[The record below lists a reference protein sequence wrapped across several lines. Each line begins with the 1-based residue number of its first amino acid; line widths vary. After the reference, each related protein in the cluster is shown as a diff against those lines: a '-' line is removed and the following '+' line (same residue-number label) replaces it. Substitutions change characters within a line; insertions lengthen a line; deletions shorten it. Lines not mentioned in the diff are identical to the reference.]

1 MRKIISFF
9 LFLPSLLLAQTD
21 ILVSGATQLI
31 SISTPGGCL
40 LGGVPGVDQEIPS
53 TISRNLELSGY
64 FRVINPASYIE
75 SPGKCGGPSN
85 IAYSDWTVI
94 GSDYVV
100 RTDISQAGGRMRV
113 QLYLLD
119 AYKQTAV
126 LGKEYEGALSDA
138 RLMAHRFSNEILKFF
153 TGESGPF
160 GSQIAFSMKIGRFK
174 ELAVMDMDGSNI
186 RQLTS
191 DKGLAKS
198 AAFSRDGRNVVY
210 TNYKQKVPDI
220 FSIDTVT
227 RSIRQI
233 TRGPDLEI
241 GPHFLP
247 DGSIIASRSEGRGSS
262 LVVYGSNGSVIRK
275 VIAGGGTINVSPS
288 ISSDGTQMVFCS
300 DQGGSPQIYLS
311 GSDGSSPRRV
321 SFVQSNY
328 CTSPSFSPKGDMIA
342 FVCRAEGGFNLFL
355 SAPDGSNPLQ
365 LTSYGNN
372 EDPDWSPDGRYITFS
387 STAGRGVASLAMIRK
402 DGRAFKQLTNA
413 RNGDSEPSWGPTP

>member
-1 MRKIISFF
+1 M
-9 LFLPSLLLAQTD
+9 
-21 ILVSGATQLI
+21 
-31 SISTPGGCL
+31 
-40 LGGVPGVDQEIPS
+40 DQEIPS

-64 FRVINPASYIE
+64 FRVINPSSYIE
-75 SPGKCGGPSN
+75 APGKCGGGSN

-100 RTDISQAGGRMRV
+100 RGEITQAGGRIRT
-113 QLYLLD
+113 QLYLID
-119 AYKQTAV
+119 AYKQATV

-186 RQLTS
+186 RQLTN
-191 DKGLAKS
+191 DKGLAKG
-198 AAFSRDGRNVVY
+198 AAFNRDGRNVVY
-210 TNYKQKVPDI
+210 TNYKQKIPDI
-220 FSIDTVT
+220 FIIDIVT

-233 TRGPDLEI
+233 TRGSELEI

-247 DGSIIASRSEGRGSS
+247 DGSIVASKSEGRGSS
-262 LVVYGSNGSVIRK
+262 IVVYNQNGSVIRK
-275 VIAGGGTINVSPS
+275 LISGGGAINVSPS
-288 ISSDGTQMVFCS
+288 LSQDGTMMVFCS
-300 DQGGSPQIYLS
+300 DQAGSPQIYLS

-342 FVCRAEGGFNLFL
+342 FICRAEGGFNLFV
-355 SAPDGSNPLQ
+355 SNYDGSSPLQ

-372 EDPDWSPDGRYITFS
+372 EDPEWSPDGRYIVFS
-387 STAGRGVASLAMIRK
+387 STVGRGGVSSLAMIRK

-413 RNGDSEPSWGPTP
+413 RNGDSEPSWGPVP